1 MEFTSVGGDDPQE
14 LIGVIG
20 ASPLPFMMAKPA
32 PQRYMALNS
41 FAWATQVIY
50 LYIYILLEW
59 GYKLIIRLKMH
70 RNLYLKL
77 KFPTHSHDIPSQI
90 PFFFHYIKIPIL
102 QYQKGVLRFETCIV
116 FPRDRSSMQSKIYI
130 PHTHINPPC
139 LLEKSHMT
147 LMTITIHNPCAMYV
161 SNLTMATTR
170 DLSAPVYL
178 LSLCAA
184 WRA

>member
-1 MEFTSVGGDDPQE
+1 
-14 LIGVIG
+14 
-20 ASPLPFMMAKPA
+20 MMAKPA

-41 FAWATQVIY
+41 FAWATQVI
-50 LYIYILLEW
+50 YIYILLEW

-102 QYQKGVLRFETCIV
+102 QYQKGVLRFETWIV